1 MLMIKRLR
9 VHKLS
14 LLNNNSIYNITTF
27 ERKILEIKSNLEEDK
42 KWATSKE
49 SSSIIKL
56 GLEPNS
62 IINCNNIHEYINSRG
77 FFGDVLLK
85 SSSLSL
91 SSSSSPS
98 FRFMTALLTFPLTLS
113 YVLNN
118 ININI
123 NNTKNIN
130 VLVLGARSESSLP
143 FYWWKVM
150 IIINIIILYY
160 Y

>member
-1 MLMIKRLR
+1 MMMLIKRLR

-14 LLNNNSIYNITTF
+14 LLNNNITTF

-62 IINCNNIHEYINSRG
+62 IIKCNNIHEYINSRG
-77 FFGDVLLK
+77 FFEDVLLK
-85 SSSLSL
+85 SSSLSSSSSL
-91 SSSSSPS
+91 LSSSSPS

-113 YVLNN
+113 YVLN
-118 ININI
+118 NINI

-160 Y
+160 